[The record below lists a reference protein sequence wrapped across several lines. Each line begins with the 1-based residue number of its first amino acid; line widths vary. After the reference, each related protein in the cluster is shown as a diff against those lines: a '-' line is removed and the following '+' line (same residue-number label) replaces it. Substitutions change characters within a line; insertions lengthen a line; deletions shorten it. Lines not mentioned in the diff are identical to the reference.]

1 MEEEIRALI
10 QGVPGVP
17 GTVDWGAMPR
27 GAPLPGVVLNVISDV
42 GAHHQDGPDG
52 LSDARVQ
59 VDVYAATYG
68 AAKLA
73 ARAIRKALDGY
84 QGGSILGVFQLMTR
98 DSSEEGETPD
108 ERAYRVSQDFQI
120 IYRLDL

>member
-10 QGVPGVP
+10 LAVPGVP
-17 GTVDWGAMPR
+17 DSVDWGSMPR
-27 GAPLPGVVLNVISDV
+27 GKLLPGVVLNVVSDV
-42 GAHHQDGPDG
+42 GTQSQDGPVDI
-52 LSDARVQ
+52 SEARVQ

-84 QGGSILGVFQLMTR
+84 QGGAILGAFQTMTR
-98 DSSEEGETPD
+98 DSTDEGDTPD
-108 ERAYRVSQDFQI
+108 QRAYRVSQDFTV
-120 IYRLDL
+120 IYRLDV